1 MRKIIAFIMLAA
13 LALSLPA
20 CGGEAETA
28 PEAGGRVIS
37 DALGRE
43 VNVPE
48 TVESIVVLGNA
59 PRMAVYLGLGDMV
72 AGYSGMAGGDI
83 SPLTAYAY
91 VTKEAWAD
99 KSVVGTDASGNTSY
113 NSEAIILTGAD
124 VIFCTAASDVADR
137 LQRETGIACVA
148 LEQGTLFGE
157 DFERSLRIMAEVCGV
172 EERAEAVFAFVDACF
187 EELSALTAGIPE
199 EERHSALPAA
209 ATFRGSHGI
218 EGIRVND
225 PVMDSVNAVNP
236 ADEGA
241 GEAKDSYTVDKEQI
255 LAWNP
260 EYIFLD
266 SGGVALVRQDYA
278 ERADFYA
285 SLDAVRNGRL
295 YQYPSSTSYYDNMEI
310 SLANCYFVGS
320 VLYPEAFAGVDFEVK
335 AGEIFAFFLGEEDY
349 LDVLGEYGAWYGP
362 VELGE

>member
-43 VNVPE
+43 VSVPE

-187 EELSALTAGIPE
+187 EELSALTSGIP
-199 EERHSALPAA
+199 
-209 ATFRGSHGI
+209 
-218 EGIRVND
+218 
-225 PVMDSVNAVNP
+225 
-236 ADEGA
+236 
-241 GEAKDSYTVDKEQI
+241 
-255 LAWNP
+255 
-260 EYIFLD
+260 
-266 SGGVALVRQDYA
+266 
-278 ERADFYA
+278 
-285 SLDAVRNGRL
+285 
-295 YQYPSSTSYYDNMEI
+295 
-310 SLANCYFVGS
+310 
-320 VLYPEAFAGVDFEVK
+320 
-335 AGEIFAFFLGEEDY
+335 
-349 LDVLGEYGAWYGP
+349 
-362 VELGE
+362 

>member
-1 MRKIIAFIMLAA
+1 M
-13 LALSLPA
+13 
-20 CGGEAETA
+20 
-28 PEAGGRVIS
+28 
-37 DALGRE
+37 
-43 VNVPE
+43 
-48 TVESIVVLGNA
+48 
-59 PRMAVYLGLGDMV
+59 
-72 AGYSGMAGGDI
+72 
-83 SPLTAYAY
+83 
-91 VTKEAWAD
+91 
-99 KSVVGTDASGNTSY
+99 
-113 NSEAIILTGAD
+113 
-124 VIFCTAASDVADR
+124 
-137 LQRETGIACVA
+137 
-148 LEQGTLFGE
+148 
-157 DFERSLRIMAEVCGV
+157 
-172 EERAEAVFAFVDACF
+172 
-187 EELSALTAGIPE
+187 
-199 EERHSALPAA
+199 
-209 ATFRGSHGI
+209 
-218 EGIRVND
+218 
-225 PVMDSVNAVNP
+225 
-236 ADEGA
+236 
-241 GEAKDSYTVDKEQI
+241 DKEQI

>member
-1 MRKIIAFIMLAA
+1 MNFNGPLANDALRQALLMALDHETMCNVTVAGMYTPGFAA
-13 LALSLPA
+13 LPSSLAYNYDQLTNPYPYDVEKA
-20 CGGEAETA
+20 KETLD
-28 PEAGGRVIS
+28 EAGIVDTDGDGI
-37 DALGRE
+37 RE
-43 VNVPE
+43 LDGEN
-48 TVESIVVLGNA
+48 INL
-59 PRMAVYLGLGDMV
+59 VYLAYTSRNLNDFAQAIALQLEEIGIGVTLNVSDYDTITALQNAGEFDLVTANTTTVGTGDPQDFLSYW
-72 AGYSGMAGGDI
+72 YSGN
-83 SPLTAYAY
+83 
-91 VTKEAWAD
+91 
-99 KSVVGTDASGNTSY
+99 SGSY
-113 NSEAIILTGAD
+113 GYYHN
-124 VIFCTAASDVADR
+124 
-137 LQRETGIACVA
+137 
-148 LEQGTLFGE
+148 
-157 DFERSLRIMAEVCGV
+157 
-172 EERAEAVFAFVDACF
+172 EEYDACF

-209 ATFRGSHGI
+209 ATFRGAHGI

-266 SGGVALVRQDYA
+266 SGGAALVRQDYA

-320 VLYPEAFAGVDFEVK
+320 TLYPEAFAGVDFEAK

>member
-1 MRKIIAFIMLAA
+1 MNMNLHYAEVEESYLFSTVAQKVNAFAAAHPEKEII
-13 LALSLPA
+13 
-20 CGGEAETA
+20 
-28 PEAGGRVIS
+28 R
-37 DALGRE
+37 LG
-43 VNVPE
+43 
-48 TVESIVVLGNA
+48 I
-59 PRMAVYLGLGDMV
+59 GD
-72 AGYSGMAGGDI
+72 
-83 SPLTAYAY
+83 
-91 VTKEAWAD
+91 VTKPLCPA
-99 KSVVGTDASGNTSY
+99 
-113 NSEAIILTGAD
+113 
-124 VIFCTAASDVADR
+124 VI
-137 LQRETGIACVA
+137 
-148 LEQGTLFGE
+148 
-157 DFERSLRIMAEVCGV
+157 ERMHQ
-172 EERAEAVFAFVDACF
+172 AVD
-187 EELSALTAGIPE
+187 EMGD
-199 EERHSALPAA
+199 A
-209 ATFRGSHGI
+209 ATFRGAHGI

-320 VLYPEAFAGVDFEVK
+320 VLYPEAFAGVDFEAK
-335 AGEIFAFFLGEEDY
+335 AGEIFAFFLGDEDY
-349 LDVLGEYGAWYGP
+349 LDVLEEYGAWYGP